1 MIKNPFNYSNL
12 ALLLASKQN
21 VFSLGDLSLIW
32 GESNRILV
40 SDLAG
45 WYVDSGKFFKIKTG
59 LFSLLDPLTQKNL
72 NYQLSIAQ
80 KLVSPSYISY
90 HTVLAESGVNFQ
102 YYNSIHS
109 CGLINKKFKVAD
121 QDFIY
126 HKIEAEIFY
135 NPLGIIKNQFGLDQ
149 ACIERAICDSWY
161 INSGLGLDN
170 IENINLE
177 LLLELAII
185 YNKSRIWKNLK
196 SVFGI
201 KKPQYAQ
208 P

>member
-1 MIKNPFNYSNL
+1 MTILIKKLKMINNPSNYSNL
-12 ALLLASKQN
+12 ELLLASKQSI
-21 VFSLGDLSLIW
+21 FSLADLSLIW

-45 WYVDSGKFFKIKTG
+45 WYVDSSKLFKIKTG
-59 LFSLLDPLTQKNL
+59 LFSLFDPLTQKNL

-121 QDFIY
+121 QDFVY

-161 INSGLGLDN
+161 INSG
-170 IENINLE
+170 
-177 LLLELAII
+177 
-185 YNKSRIWKNLK
+185 
-196 SVFGI
+196 
-201 KKPQYAQ
+201 
-208 P
+208 